1 MATYNT
7 AFGSLP
13 GYNEMLGTTNTT
25 GGGQQQVYGQRA
37 QQQRQQQQQPAPAQT
52 FAQMQQRGMARPA
65 PPSAPQ
71 AQPFAQYGGSQQAQ
85 QMRQRLQSQLEQ
97 FGQAPSRFDTQAFQQ
112 IRGAQAANLQ
122 QEYRGQLQA
131 LNEEM
136 ARRGLSASSVGG
148 GRMGDLAGQQ
158 ARALASLDAELL
170 QRAAETQAQD
180 RAQLLQAG
188 QGLAELA
195 GSQDL
200 AQFEAN
206 RVAQA
211 ATFENQLR
219 AAQFGQQQFEQA
231 GQEAFQGAQAEEAAQ
246 QAARAFDLQATG
258 QAAGLSMDLQRLL
271 GQQEIERAQLTGQLG
286 GAQTLAAQQQAEQR
300 RQFDIQQML
309 QAQLGL
315 GGLSLE
321 QQRFAEQARQ
331 FGQTLAEQ
339 QAGRLQQAGLSQ
351 QEITL
356 RAQQLQQEAATQG
369 RQLSLEE
376 ARLQVQQQQF
386 GAQLGETQAARLQ
399 QYGVT
404 QQELGLRSQQLQ
416 QEAQLQGRQLSIQEA
431 QNQAGNQ
438 IERERMA
445 QQGQQFGLQLGE
457 TQAARLQQYGLSV
470 QELGLRSQQLQQE
483 AALQGRQMSIAE
495 AQNLAQNGL
504 EQQKITQQAS
514 QFGLTLNEQ
523 QAQRLQQGGFTA
535 QELALEA
542 QKVGNQAAQFGQT
555 LSAQERQNAALNNL
569 EQQKITDDRSFRAQ
583 QLGLNGRELDL
594 RATQIQQEF
603 AQRGQQITNDQA
615 YRQAELALLT
625 TQIQNENAIAGQ
637 QISVDQARIQAQRDI
652 SAADNTAQMSRLNA
666 QLSSQEKVATL
677 ETQLRRQLG
686 MMEATGQVYQPGEG
700 ATVTQA
706 GGLTQAALQNA
717 YARAAQLSQITG
729 QQYTVDPKDGK
740 IVAATGEAGRTF
752 AAQLQ
757 AAGITGT
764 FDGGLTQE
772 ALQNAYQRAAQL
784 SQITGVQY
792 DVDPKSGAI
801 TPKAGAT
808 AGTQAE
814 TLAAQLQK
822 AGLTGTLGGQS
833 TLERL
838 QQNLQNAQIM
848 SQITGKQY
856 TVNEKGELVTT
867 STADT
872 EARRQFDLE
881 QRLRGSL
888 GLSEAAGFV
897 YNPFTGQLERTSTG
911 APMETVQGQLARS
924 NILMQLAQS
933 LGSLDPD
940 KLAELLKRQT
950 ESPGTPPPS
959 GDTGTPNSG
968 SAAGS
973 PPSGGSTFP
982 VGNNFTDK
990 FGYTWTKTTTGWV
1003 LKSGPSNT
1011 PPADDELSKAPTGAS
1026 EGAEWTSPTGK
1037 KYVFTGGKWVL
1048 KTDTPPPS
1056 GEFYKTAASGATV
1069 SAAAL
1074 SVLSTV
1080 TSPNPTGI
1088 YFTDGK
1094 YWQNAGAGWYEV
1106 ILDPATSKWVRK

>member
-1 MATYNT
+1 MATTYNT

-13 GYNEMLGTTNTT
+13 GYNELLGTTNTT
-25 GGGQQQVYGQRA
+25 GGGQQQTYGQTTQTTTTRPPYQA
-37 QQQRQQQQQPAPAQT
+37 GQT

-71 AQPFAQYGGSQQAQ
+71 AQAFQQYGGSQQAQ
-85 QMRQRLQSQLEQ
+85 QMRQRLQQQLEQ

-131 LNEEM
+131 LNEEL

-158 ARALASLDAELL
+158 ARALADLDARLL
-170 QRAAETQAQD
+170 QQAAETQAQD
-180 RAQLLQAG
+180 RAQLLAAG
-188 QGLAELA
+188 QGLSELA

-286 GAQTLAAQQQAEQR
+286 GAQTLAGRQFGEQQ

-615 YRQAELALLT
+615 YRQAELALRT

-652 SAADNTAQMSRLNA
+652 SAADNTAQMNRLTA
-666 QLSSQEKVATL
+666 QLSSQERIATM
-677 ETQLRRQLG
+677 ESQLRQQLG
-686 MMEATGQVYQPGEG
+686 LTEATGQVY
-700 ATVTQA
+700 TV
-706 GGLTQAALQNA
+706 G
-717 YARAAQLSQITG
+717 
-729 QQYTVDPKDGK
+729 PDGRL
-740 IVAATGEAGRTF
+740 V
-752 AAQLQ
+752 
-757 AAGITGT
+757 
-764 FDGGLTQE
+764 
-772 ALQNAYQRAAQL
+772 
-784 SQITGVQY
+784 
-792 DVDPKSGAI
+792 
-801 TPKAGAT
+801 AGAD
-808 AGTQAE
+808 
-814 TLAAQLQK
+814 TLESQLRRAQ
-822 AGLTGTLGGQS
+822 LTGTLGGQA

-838 QQNLQNAQIM
+838 QQNLQQAQIM
-848 SQITGKQY
+848 SQITGQQF
-856 TVNEKGELVTT
+856 TVDANGNLVRG
-867 STADT
+867 TADT
-872 EARRQFDLE
+872 EARRQFTLE
-881 QRLRGSL
+881 NLLRQTL
-888 GLSEAAGFV
+888 GMSEATGYV
-897 YNPFTGQLERTSTG
+897 YDPITGQRTSQ
-911 APMETVQGQLARS
+911 ETVQGQIARS
-924 NILMQLAQS
+924 QILLSLATAFGNLTPEQIAQL
-933 LGSLDPD
+933 LGKASPTTTGGGGTPTTPPNTADDGRLGAGQ
-940 KLAELLKRQT
+940 AELLQT
-950 ESPGTPPPS
+950 ITAPDNPREGWLYNIGGTLVRYKSGKYYKMDGSIFTPGSTPTTPPNTPTTPPNTPTTPPNTPTTPPNTPTTPPTTPTTPDPTSTTPLTDSERQVVTSSLSGALFDGRYKFEPS
-959 GDTGTPNSG
+959 L
-968 SAAGS
+968 
-973 PPSGGSTFP
+973 GGW
-982 VGNNFTDK
+982 VVYKGNNWYRY
-990 FGYTWTKTTTGWV
+990 GA
-1003 LKSGPSNT
+1003 T
-1011 PPADDELSKAPTGAS
+1011 PPTQNITWNGQNMNVYPGYSTYYNGEILTWDGRT
-1026 EGAEWTSPTGK
+1026 WITS
-1037 KYVFTGGKWVL
+1037 
-1048 KTDTPPPS
+1048 
-1056 GEFYKTAASGATV
+1056 
-1069 SAAAL
+1069 
-1074 SVLSTV
+1074 STMF
-1080 TSPNPTGI
+1080 S
-1088 YFTDGK
+1088 
-1094 YWQNAGAGWYEV
+1094 
-1106 ILDPATSKWVRK
+1106 

>member
-71 AQPFAQYGGSQQAQ
+71 AQPFGQFGGSQQAQ

-97 FGQAPSRFDTQAFQQ
+97 FGQTPSRFDTQAFQQ

-180 RAQLLQAG
+180 RAQLLAAG

-231 GQEAFQGAQAEEAAQ
+231 GQEAFQGAQAEQAAQ
-246 QAARAFDLQATG
+246 QAARVFDLQATG

-271 GQQEIERAQLTGQLG
+271 GQQELERAQLTGQLG
-286 GAQTLAAQQQAEQR
+286 GMQTLAGRQFGEQQ
-300 RQFDIQQML
+300 RQFDIQQAL

-351 QEITL
+351 QEINL

-399 QYGVT
+399 QYGIT
-404 QQELGLRSQQLQ
+404 QQELGLRAQQLQ

-438 IERERMA
+438 LERDRLI
-445 QQGQQFGLQLGE
+445 QQGQQFGLQLDE
-457 TQAARLQQYGLSV
+457 TKAARLQQYGLST
-470 QELGLRSQQLQQE
+470 QELGLQTQRLQQD
-483 AALQGRQMSIAE
+483 AALQGRQLSITE
-495 AQNLAQNGL
+495 AQNLAQNQL
-504 EQQKITQQAS
+504 EQQRVTNQAA
-514 QFGLTLNEQ
+514 QFGLQLNEQ

-535 QELALEA
+535 QELALESQRVA
-542 QKVGNQAAQFGQT
+542 NQALQFGQQ
-555 LSAQERQNAALNNL
+555 LSAQERQNQAINSL
-569 EQQKITDDRSFRAQ
+569 EARKLEEDANFRSQ
-583 QLGLNGRELDL
+583 QLGLNRDELDARKEQIRGDLAL
-594 RATQIQQEF
+594 RGIEIDD
-603 AQRGQQITNDQA
+603 QRA
-615 YRQAELALLT
+615 YREAEIEART
-625 TQIQNENAIAGQ
+625 QQIQNEFLRSGQ
-637 QISVDQARIQAQRDI
+637 QIDVDKARIQAQKDI
-652 SAADNTAQMSRLNA
+652 SDADNTAQMNRLEA
-666 QLSSQEKVATL
+666 QLSAQASESALERRLRGALGMAETTGFVFDPATGRIVQQDGQNVMTVQGRSALAQQRLAENQFLMQLVSSLGNVDLGKSIKDLIDRREPIDKNQTYDPRLGGGVDGKDGGDTGQTDQVKGRGRYLAYETNPDLMDNLASVLDTPGAFSRSATPTVSPTLQALASALGISPAALQSLQTGTTRTSAQSALSGALSGLSASAPTTPASVTVQRAIQQSPSLQAMNARLAALPSEQRSQYIPAERLPMQFLQGQAVPEEAQPGTVFS
-677 ETQLRRQLG
+677 TYSAGPTGTTYGNVFMGYDGTGFIPLRRQIESG
-686 MMEATGQVYQPGEG
+686 PFGTGYRYYTATGQNW
-700 ATVTQA
+700 A
-706 GGLTQAALQNA
+706 
-717 YARAAQLSQITG
+717 
-729 QQYTVDPKDGK
+729 
-740 IVAATGEAGRTF
+740 
-752 AAQLQ
+752 
-757 AAGITGT
+757 
-764 FDGGLTQE
+764 
-772 ALQNAYQRAAQL
+772 
-784 SQITGVQY
+784 
-792 DVDPKSGAI
+792 
-801 TPKAGAT
+801 
-808 AGTQAE
+808 
-814 TLAAQLQK
+814 
-822 AGLTGTLGGQS
+822 
-833 TLERL
+833 
-838 QQNLQNAQIM
+838 
-848 SQITGKQY
+848 
-856 TVNEKGELVTT
+856 
-867 STADT
+867 
-872 EARRQFDLE
+872 
-881 QRLRGSL
+881 
-888 GLSEAAGFV
+888 
-897 YNPFTGQLERTSTG
+897 
-911 APMETVQGQLARS
+911 
-924 NILMQLAQS
+924 
-933 LGSLDPD
+933 
-940 KLAELLKRQT
+940 
-950 ESPGTPPPS
+950 
-959 GDTGTPNSG
+959 
-968 SAAGS
+968 
-973 PPSGGSTFP
+973 
-982 VGNNFTDK
+982 
-990 FGYTWTKTTTGWV
+990 
-1003 LKSGPSNT
+1003 
-1011 PPADDELSKAPTGAS
+1011 
-1026 EGAEWTSPTGK
+1026 
-1037 KYVFTGGKWVL
+1037 
-1048 KTDTPPPS
+1048 
-1056 GEFYKTAASGATV
+1056 
-1069 SAAAL
+1069 
-1074 SVLSTV
+1074 
-1080 TSPNPTGI
+1080 
-1088 YFTDGK
+1088 
-1094 YWQNAGAGWYEV
+1094 
-1106 ILDPATSKWVRK
+1106 